1 METLI
6 TTSKSMPVT
15 GSVLTDKKK
24 ATELLDQLRLAV
36 PQEVRAS
43 QEVLDRKDHI
53 INQAMAGARQL
64 KSQANEEYRERL
76 DQSELVRE
84 AQKRAEEMVSE
95 AEQRA
100 TRILQQAEANSHA
113 RCTDADAYAL
123 RSLRSLERELNVMS
137 GSVRKG
143 IDLLAGDITYVGNGS
158 HRSSD

>member
-1 METLI
+1 LETLI

-24 ATELLDQLRLAV
+24 AMELLDQLRLAV
-36 PQEVRAS
+36 PQEVRGA
-43 QEVLDRKDHI
+43 QEVLDRKDQI
-53 INQAMAGARQL
+53 INQAVSDARRI
-64 KSQANEEYRERL
+64 KSQADEEYRERL

-84 AQKRAEEMVSE
+84 AHERAEVTVSD

-100 TRILQQAEANSHA
+100 TKIMQQAEVDSQA

-123 RSLRSLERELNVMS
+123 RSMRTLERELHVMS

-143 IDLLAGDITYVGNGS
+143 IDLLAGDITYAGNGS
-158 HRSSD
+158 RNS